1 MDLDPPITPFSYI
14 PFPSSTFCL
23 ALSFALTGELDS
35 TFEGFAN
42 FGTEQESEKNEKIII
57 KIKLFSCEKDINFL
71 KFIFYKVLCLY
82 LINIYTNF
90 CCKNTTIKKIFVKI

>member
-1 MDLDPPITPFSYI
+1 MDLDPPITPLSDI

-42 FGTEQESEKNEKIII
+42 FGTEQEKVISEIITI
-57 KIKLFSCEKDINFL
+57 KINYVFIGIFKKKCFINLNFNKYFFNCCIFTTKIGIDINQ
-71 KFIFYKVLCLY
+71 I
-82 LINIYTNF
+82 
-90 CCKNTTIKKIFVKI
+90 